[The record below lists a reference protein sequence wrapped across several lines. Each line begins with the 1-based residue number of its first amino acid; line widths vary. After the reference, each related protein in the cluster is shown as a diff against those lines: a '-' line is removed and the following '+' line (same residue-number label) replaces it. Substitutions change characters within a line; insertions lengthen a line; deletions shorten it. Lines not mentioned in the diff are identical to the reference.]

1 MDLFQ
6 PASGTP
12 SSDGVD
18 PEAAS
23 EADSDVGNAPGIL
36 SHASD
41 PLSGLT
47 QGQLPATEEPAGGA
61 ALDAP
66 TETDAPNPPPADPSA
81 RHRGVC
87 NYMYATTREGGWM
100 DVRDE
105 MFGS

>member
-6 PASGTP
+6 SASGTP

-47 QGQLPATEEPAGGA
+47 QGSPPATEEPAGGG

-81 RHRGVC
+81 RHRITQ
-87 NYMYATTREGGWM
+87 YAIRRPDRSALWTIRSPLRTR
-100 DVRDE
+100 
-105 MFGS
+105 

>member
-81 RHRGVC
+81 RH
-87 NYMYATTREGGWM
+87 TRVGLRAAHQWPLLACRCGRLGGN
-100 DVRDE
+100 VL
-105 MFGS
+105 

>member
-23 EADSDVGNAPGIL
+23 EADSDVGDAPGIL

-81 RHRGVC
+81 RHKDTIGSE
-87 NYMYATTREGGWM
+87 REQAG
-100 DVRDE
+100 
-105 MFGS
+105 